1 MATHREGNRREMAT
15 HRGEEVERRWLH
27 VERKDEKRRWPH
39 VERAESE

>member
-27 VERKDEKRRWPH
+27 VERKDEKEEMATRG
-39 VERAESE
+39 ESGE